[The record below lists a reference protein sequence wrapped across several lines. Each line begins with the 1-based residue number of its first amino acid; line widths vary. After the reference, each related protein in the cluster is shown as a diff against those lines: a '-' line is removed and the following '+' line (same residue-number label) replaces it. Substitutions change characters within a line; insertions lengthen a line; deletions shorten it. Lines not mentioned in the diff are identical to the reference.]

1 MKHEYFMQEA
11 LKEAK
16 KAYQQKETPI
26 GAVAVY
32 QNEIIARAYNKRETK
47 QDATSHAEL
56 LVIQKACKK
65 LKSWRL
71 EGVTIYVTLEP
82 CVMCAGAM
90 IQARVDQVYYG
101 AKNPRFGA
109 HAGALNVFEVSF
121 NHSVNVTGGI
131 LEEECSRLLSSFFKD
146 LRSK

>member
-47 QDATSHAEL
+47 QT
-56 LVIQKACKK
+56 IQRRMLPLMQNSLSFKRHV
-65 LKSWRL
+65 KS
-71 EGVTIYVTLEP
+71 
-82 CVMCAGAM
+82 
-90 IQARVDQVYYG
+90 
-101 AKNPRFGA
+101 
-109 HAGALNVFEVSF
+109 
-121 NHSVNVTGGI
+121 
-131 LEEECSRLLSSFFKD
+131 
-146 LRSK
+146 

>member
-65 LKSWRL
+65 L
-71 EGVTIYVTLEP
+71 EG
-82 CVMCAGAM
+82 
-90 IQARVDQVYYG
+90 
-101 AKNPRFGA
+101 
-109 HAGALNVFEVSF
+109 
-121 NHSVNVTGGI
+121 
-131 LEEECSRLLSSFFKD
+131 
-146 LRSK
+146 